1 MKNLQRIDTG
11 QRTEIVTAALDGP
24 LSVIK
29 TRGQSMTEMIRLVS
43 RSPILTDSNN
53 RSYTPGTPGISRN
66 LAHLLWPAYLVSY
79 TRNVRSR

>member
-11 QRTEIVTAALDGP
+11 QKTETATAALDG

-43 RSPILTDSNN
+43 SSPILTDSNI
-53 RSYTPGTPGISRN
+53 RFYTPGTPGISRN